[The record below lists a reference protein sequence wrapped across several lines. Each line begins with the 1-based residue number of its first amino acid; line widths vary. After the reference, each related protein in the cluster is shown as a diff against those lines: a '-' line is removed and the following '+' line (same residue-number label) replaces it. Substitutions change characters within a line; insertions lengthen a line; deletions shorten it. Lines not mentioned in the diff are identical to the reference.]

1 VRETDH
7 GRGQVTLRA
16 ADPARIS
23 RRLPHRTVHRSTVQD
38 ATGNGGDTTYQV
50 AAFILFSIPIIH
62 VSRASLRAPGS
73 HGFYRFFAWE
83 LILALVL
90 LNSAVWF
97 QDPISW
103 HQVISWVLL
112 VVCCVPLAL
121 GVRSLITRGRPVER
135 REGEASLLAFEKT
148 SALVTTGI
156 YHYIRHPLYSSLLIL
171 AWGVFFKDP
180 SLLGGLLALA
190 ATLALIATAKAD
202 EAECTRFFGP
212 AYRDY
217 MKQTRMFVP
226 FLF

>member
-1 VRETDH
+1 
-7 GRGQVTLRA
+7 
-16 ADPARIS
+16 
-23 RRLPHRTVHRSTVQD
+23 
-38 ATGNGGDTTYQV
+38 V
-50 AAFILFSIPIIH
+50 AFVVLSVPIIY

-83 LILALVL
+83 FILALVL
-90 LNSAVWF
+90 LNIGVWF
-97 QDPISW
+97 DDPFTW

-121 GVRSLITRGRPVER
+121 GVRSLISRGKPVKR
-135 REGEASLLAFEKT
+135 REGDASLLAFEKT
-148 SALVTTGI
+148 STLVTTGI

-180 SLLGGLLALA
+180 SWLGGLLALA
-190 ATLALIATAKAD
+190 ATLALFATAKAD

-212 AYRDY
+212 AYQAY
-217 MKQTRMFVP
+217 MQRTRMFVP